1 MVIGIILLARVI
13 LHWPEPLCV
22 KSMREL
28 HMLCVK
34 LQLKMSCSG
43 GNFLVNSVLVD
54 TNMDTSLL
62 DTTQS
67 QIVTMLNLKQRS
79 LYAPYQI
86 KRSHAQNGL
95 QENGNLHGLR
105 RARFHSQLKL
115 VDQLDGRLRRLKL
128 GSRTNLIRGLA
139 TND

>member
-1 MVIGIILLARVI
+1 MLQLGNGQQLDFSWCHGFPSDGDRHYIASGVI

-95 QENGNLHGLR
+95 QENGNLLMG
-105 RARFHSQLKL
+105 
-115 VDQLDGRLRRLKL
+115 
-128 GSRTNLIRGLA
+128 
-139 TND
+139 

>member
-1 MVIGIILLARVI
+1 
-13 LHWPEPLCV
+13 
-22 KSMREL
+22 MREL

-95 QENGNLHGLR
+95 
-105 RARFHSQLKL
+105 
-115 VDQLDGRLRRLKL
+115 
-128 GSRTNLIRGLA
+128 
-139 TND
+139 

>member
-1 MVIGIILLARVI
+1 MFSHPVYLFL
-13 LHWPEPLCV
+13 
-22 KSMREL
+22 REFSLQDFRGGSL

-95 QENGNLHGLR
+95 QENGNLLMG
-105 RARFHSQLKL
+105 
-115 VDQLDGRLRRLKL
+115 
-128 GSRTNLIRGLA
+128 
-139 TND
+139 